1 MAIPSIVAA
10 SRSLQKLECKT
21 LARVAKIFGER
32 AAASPRDGVRSGV
45 LLRSGRRSAELQF
58 FRRQCSQDCRE
69 FNTEDGP
76 AFLPVVR
83 KNFAAVFLDDT
94 EADAEAQACALADRL
109 GRIK

>member
-1 MAIPSIVAA
+1 MQNYST
-10 SRSLQKLECKT
+10 SRENL
-21 LARVAKIFGER
+21 RER

-76 AFLPVVR
+76 PSCGLR
-83 KNFAAVFLDDT
+83 KNLAAVFLDDT
-94 EADAEAQACALADRL
+94 EANAEASPVPLPTGL
-109 GRIK
+109 VV